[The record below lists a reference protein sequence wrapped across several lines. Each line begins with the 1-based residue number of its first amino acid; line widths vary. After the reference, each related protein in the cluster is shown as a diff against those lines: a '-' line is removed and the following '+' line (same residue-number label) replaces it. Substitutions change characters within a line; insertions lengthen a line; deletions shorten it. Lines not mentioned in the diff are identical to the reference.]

1 MILFLGLKLLGLV
14 LAVILGYVEIQVPS
28 NQYIHHLGVI
38 HNNFCRSRK
47 YKFITIHPYYNTND

>member
-38 HNNFCRSRK
+38 LIIFVVHGSANS
-47 YKFITIHPYYNTND
+47 